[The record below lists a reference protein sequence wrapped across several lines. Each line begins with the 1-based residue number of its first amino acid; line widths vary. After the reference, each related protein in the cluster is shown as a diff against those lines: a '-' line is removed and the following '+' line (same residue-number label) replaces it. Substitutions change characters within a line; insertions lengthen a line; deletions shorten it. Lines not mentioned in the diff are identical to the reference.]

1 MTIQRI
7 GSTEGLKDVF
17 GVKVIPVI
25 SLAVVHN
32 GIVSTCGVTAEPTG
46 DVKVQTKKVLAS
58 IDGLLEKAG
67 TDKSKLLTAQVWL
80 ADMQDFEEHNSVWN
94 EWVDRQNPPAR
105 VCVQTP
111 LWRPNILVE
120 IMVTAAQ

>member
-17 GVKVIPVI
+17 GVKVLPVI

-46 DVKVQTKKVLAS
+46 DVKVQTTKVLAS
-58 IDGLLEKAG
+58 IDGLLQKAG
-67 TDKSKLLTAQVWL
+67 TDKSKLLTASVWL
-80 ADMQDFEEHNSVWN
+80 ADMRDFEEHNSIWN
-94 EWVDRQNPPAR
+94 GWVDRHNPPVR
-105 VCVQTP
+105 FCVQSS
-111 LWRPNILVE
+111 LWRPNIWVE

>member
-17 GVKVIPVI
+17 GVKVLPII
-25 SLAVVHN
+25 SLAVVYN
-32 GIVSTCGVTAEPTG
+32 GIVSTCGVTAEPSG
-46 DVKVQTKKVLAS
+46 DVIVQTKKVLAS

-67 TDKSKLLTAQVWL
+67 TNKSKLLTAYVWL
-80 ADMQDFEEHNSVWN
+80 ADMQDFEEHNSIWN
-94 EWVDRQNPPAR
+94 EWVDRQNPPVR
-105 VCVQTP
+105 FCVQSS